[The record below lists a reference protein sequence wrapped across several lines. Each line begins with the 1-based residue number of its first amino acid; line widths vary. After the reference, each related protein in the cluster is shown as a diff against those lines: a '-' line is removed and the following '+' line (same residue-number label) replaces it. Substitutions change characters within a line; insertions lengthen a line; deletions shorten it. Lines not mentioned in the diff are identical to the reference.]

1 MTEEVALF
9 LHKIKTPDSIVV
21 KSQIKGL
28 DGRKILL
35 VDDDMRNNIA
45 LSAVLRKQGAEV
57 VMADNGK
64 LAIECLENHDG
75 IDLIL
80 MDIMMPVMDG
90 YTAMK
95 SIRSQKKYNNLPIIA
110 LTAKAMAEDRKK
122 CLDAG
127 ANDYLSKPIDLEKLF
142 DMAQVWL
149 QE

>member
-1 MTEEVALF
+1 M
-9 LHKIKTPDSIVV
+9 
-21 KSQIKGL
+21 GN
-28 DGRKILL
+28 KILL

-45 LSAVLRKQGAEV
+45 LSSVLRKQGAEV
-57 VMADNGK
+57 IMADNGK
-64 LAIECLENHDG
+64 LAIERLEETND
-75 IDLIL
+75 IDLVL

-90 YTAMK
+90 YAAMK
-95 SIRSQKKYNNLPIIA
+95 SIRSNRKFNGLPIIA

-122 CLDAG
+122 CIDAG